1 MRPMNVDTGAA
12 FKGPL
17 TAVNIETKEVFQSEP
32 VWTLYPDEN
41 GRN

>member
-1 MRPMNVDTGAA
+1 VDTGAA

-17 TAVNIETKEVFQSEP
+17 TIMDANTKEYWQSEP
-32 VWTLYPDEN
+32 VHLLYPDEN